1 MPTQILFSK
10 ELRFKMGK
18 TRKGSKSNEASN
30 QTREDAVVKK
40 GNMAKLLNEKLTK
53 IDDDI
58 ARDGTMNSDEALL
71 AMYLAFFGPDSMY
84 NIKDM
89 YKKVNTI
96 EDSLSK
102 HNDYI
107 HSLEEKV
114 RTLEFES
121 HKTKILLRNI
131 PLVDE
136 KENRENFKQT
146 RSTVEELLSF
156 SDLKMDSISD
166 FYRLYPR
173 KDSTNNPSKKQKV
186 EGKSPVL
193 FISFTNIHGLRSFT
207 KKLSELKKEK
217 KYEKTI
223 MEFSCPP
230 SLMSEYLSAQKE
242 SFRLR
247 TERNMI
253 TNCKI
258 TKNSIKLFVRSR
270 KETKFTEVSF
280 PKNQ

>member
-1 MPTQILFSK
+1 
-10 ELRFKMGK
+10 MGK

-96 EDSLSK
+96 EESLSK

-114 RTLEFES
+114 RTLELES

-173 KDSTNNPSKKQKV
+173 KESTNNPSKKQKV

-207 KKLSELKKEK
+207 KKLSELKKDK

-247 TERNMI
+247 TERNMV
-253 TNCKI
+253 TSCRI

-270 KETKFTEVSF
+270 EETKFTEVSF